1 MERELKKKT
10 HLFQGNHSRSP
21 KHIHGES
28 RSLHRDP
35 QLSAYMNMVCTH

>member
-1 MERELKKKT
+1 MERELKKNPSVP
-10 HLFQGNHSRSP
+10 GNHSRSP

-35 QLSAYMNMVCTH
+35 QLSAYMNTVCTH